1 MSDYNYGFNGK
12 VPPGIQ
18 ITDNVVLAI
27 NATQGMTVLQTMSWF
42 ANQVGN
48 NKPMDY
54 KQLDSS
60 YADFGNYNYAIVGTA
75 LGIPR
80 NVLLSG
86 AGGAQLTSN
95 YGDMGSSYVKYA
107 WSLLD
112 YGTAS
117 ALGIFTPDY
126 INMHGLYDNAED
138 RVMIRDGLDAAKPL
152 ENQGLY
158 NKLLNDTDNKFDN
171 VKSYLHINDNL
182 YNSLNPENQQIVAA
196 MWNET
201 TNGTTITLEDGQ
213 TIYLTSTSLE
223 GLGNVIS
230 GTRESSNGVTETTN
244 SYFTGVDGT
253 LLGNIKGYDPANG
266 DTTLQMLQ
274 NTTSTLLEA
283 FQGSITQ
290 STLIAA
296 GVATSPFAYK
306 DSLFGDYGFYTQDDS
321 SYGLMNETG
330 YWDYAKGDFTSWT
343 DGGNFA
349 NNYGFDTL
357 GDNYAYLNGFDN
369 YGGCVA

>member
-1 MSDYNYGFNGK
+1 MANYTIEARSLDIVGGAASHNFWVLRDDTGK
-12 VPPGIQ
+12 VISELHGLATNRDTGHYEPIG
-18 ITDNVVLAI
+18 TDEDLYSLRI
-27 NATQGMTVLQTMSWF
+27 WQF
-42 ANQVGN
+42 
-48 NKPMDY
+48 NKAMYTEAGQDFKIVY
-54 KQLDSS
+54 SDSS
-60 YADFGNYNYAIVGTA
+60 SKVLEKWNTAVASINYINHF
-75 LGIPR
+75 
-80 NVLLSG
+80 
-86 AGGAQLTSN
+86 
-95 YGDMGSSYVKYA
+95 D
-107 WSLLD
+107 LD
-112 YGTAS
+112 YPTLGVSPFSGTINS
-117 ALGIFTPDY
+117 NSSFRTLGEIMRLPIIDFSGVVEP
-126 INMHGLYDNAED
+126 
-138 RVMIRDGLDAAKPL
+138 GLDNRMITPQQI
-152 ENQGLY
+152 ENLR
-158 NKLLNDTDNKFDN
+158 
-171 VKSYLHINDNL
+171 LHSDNL

-230 GTRESSNGVTETTN
+230 GTRLSPNGVTETTN

-274 NTTSTLLEA
+274 NTTSALLEA
-283 FQGSITQ
+283 FQGSVTQ